1 MTFSSLKCA
10 TEIIKKLDMIFVKI
24 RTNSFYNITSNCKVF
39 ELAQHQLQLRTFS
52 LQRVILRQLLNGNG
66 GQLRTVILTVGEDS
80 EAAGES

>member
-1 MTFSSLKCA
+1 
-10 TEIIKKLDMIFVKI
+10 MIFVKI